1 MYQGTNTASKAEQL
15 NRCTSYD
22 PISIGGSSRRSSVA
36 STTSLAAATIASRC
50 THHSQGQEPKHL
62 NQTDNLV
69 IQPQSLTL
77 ANEHFA
83 NSQPLAPAPAMV
95 NPGMI
100 CPMVPSNNNSLQV
113 QNAKVDNVQ
122 NQHADESI
130 DPISNLI
137 LPDDMVTFGY
147 GQFVSIH

>member
-1 MYQGTNTASKAEQL
+1 NSNPMSKKSKPKSKLTRNDSINSSLHSNSFYSSVLGSDNSNSQFTSNSYSTGSGKQMQQYGMYQGTNTASKAEQL

-83 NSQPLAPAPAMV
+83 N
-95 NPGMI
+95 
-100 CPMVPSNNNSLQV
+100 
-113 QNAKVDNVQ
+113 
-122 NQHADESI
+122 
-130 DPISNLI
+130 
-137 LPDDMVTFGY
+137 
-147 GQFVSIH
+147 